1 MISSRICKIGIII
14 QEINEKLTPR
24 LPFGNVG
31 KEKRGGVSQKKVI
44 EEGWL

>member
-1 MISSRICKIGIII
+1 MISSRIFKVDIII
-14 QEINEKLTPR
+14 QEINEKLTLR

-31 KEKRGGVSQKKVI
+31 KEKRDGVSQKKAI